1 MMKRGS
7 LAGFASKKDPAP
19 TPATAEPA
27 EVAVPSAS
35 TAPVPTADK
44 RRGQTLRL
52 SVEAWRQLKRL
63 AVEQDKPAHDLLV
76 EAVNALFSKHN
87 LPPIA

>member
-1 MMKRGS
+1 MVKRGS
-7 LAGFASKKDPAP
+7 LAGFASRKEAASPAAAVEPSP
-19 TPATAEPA
+19 TS
-27 EVAVPSAS
+27 EVPVVRD
-35 TAPVPTADK
+35 APVPDR

-63 AVEQDKPAHDLLV
+63 AVEEDKPAHDLLV
-76 EAVNALFSKHN
+76 EAVNALFVRHN